1 MTQAHSALDETLNA
15 LQGGLSS
22 VSPSAA
28 VANIDSWHK
37 TLSGA
42 GLTDIAADLAELK
55 GLLTSGHLD
64 GKAIGKVL
72 SSLGHKTTASASGA
86 PAADMS
92 KLTQLGTVL
101 SGAGKSLS

>member
-1 MTQAHSALDETLNA
+1 MTQANPALDETLNA
-15 LQGGLSS
+15 LQGGLSA

-28 VANIDSWHK
+28 VANIDNWHK

-42 GLTDIAADLAELK
+42 GLTDIAGDLADLK
-55 GLLTSGHLD
+55 NLLTSGNLD

-72 SSLGHKTTASASGA
+72 SSLGQKTTASASSA

-92 KLTQLGTVL
+92 KLTQLGSVL